1 MLGRW
6 NELDSAVSRPVLR
19 VTSGVPE
26 VALGSVMAVVIG
38 PWKGRGGGGGDQ
50 GSISTVL
57 FLVRLCISYAAFMC
71 SMHHAVR
78 VVPKR
83 HEYGGYAVSICAP
96 TEWLIYTD
104 DAEVGESQLCT
115 RILLSGFGLTLN

>member
-38 PWKGRGGGGGDQ
+38 HRKGRGGGGGDQ

-57 FLVRLCISYAAFMC
+57 FLVRLRISYAAFMC
-71 SMHHAVR
+71 SSMHHAVR

-96 TEWLIYTD
+96 D
-104 DAEVGESQLCT
+104 KMA
-115 RILLSGFGLTLN
+115 LLH